1 MLLMR
6 GKRRAVII
14 RAVSL
19 VALANAGADA
29 AQDKEVPTRPR
40 APVYT
45 PALPADA
52 DPAVAARPAVQP
64 VATLREAIKVAYASN
79 PTLLSQRASL
89 RSTDNRLPAARARF
103 GPTLDLAAT
112 QAYQRDRTETL
123 PRTIF
128 SEQGFS
134 NTAQA
139 VFNQPLFT
147 FGRLRSAEEQARAE
161 IALARDSLRL
171 QEAQVLLDV
180 LTAFVSVQRETL
192 FVSIS
197 QQNLDLLGRQYRD
210 SAERF
215 RVREITSTDL
225 QQIETRVELGRAQL
239 LEAQG
244 RLNASRADFLN
255 VVGAPPATELAEPD
269 PLPIAAETVEAA
281 YDYAEV
287 NSALVRAAHSR
298 EKVSRA
304 VVAAAR
310 AEQRPRLD
318 LRGGATYGSV
328 SPYSNNLRTTQLRSD
343 LTFSVPLIDS
353 GLRRANERAA
363 LEANE
368 ADWRL
373 IDQALRDVRLGVG
386 SSWSQLTSARAAIIN
401 YTRAEDAARRAYEG
415 ALEQEKA
422 GARTTLDV
430 LDLLRDLL
438 NTRLNLITAQANEYV
453 ARANLLASMGR
464 LEAPL
469 LVPEIRAYDPT
480 EHFNRVRSKGDI
492 PLLTPVLS
500 SLDGLMMRENQTDR
514 PIRDPAGQLE
524 IEPPALIAEPALP
537 PLTKR

>member
-1 MLLMR
+1 M
-6 GKRRAVII
+6 GA
-14 RAVSL
+14 ASL
-19 VALANAGADA
+19 AAMASAAA
-29 AQDKEVPTRPR
+29 AQQDGIPTGPRP
-40 APVYT
+40 PVYA
-45 PALPADA
+45 PSLPEQA
-52 DPAVAARPAVQP
+52 DPAVAARPVAQP
-64 VATLREAIKVAYASN
+64 VATLREAIAVAYSTN
-79 PTLLSQRASL
+79 PNLLAQRASL
-89 RSTDNRLPAARARF
+89 RSTDNRLPAARAQF
-103 GPTLDLAAT
+103 GPQLDLAAA
-112 QAYQRDRTETL
+112 QSYQRDRFEIL
-123 PRTIF
+123 PRTF
-128 SEQGFS
+128 NGRQGFS

-161 IALARDSLRL
+161 IALGRDSLRL
-171 QEAQVLLDV
+171 QEAQILLDV
-180 LTAFVSVQRETL
+180 VTAFVSVQRETN
-192 FVSIS
+192 FVNIS

-255 VVGAPPATELAEPD
+255 AVGAPAAIELAEPE
-269 PLPIAAETVEAA
+269 PLPLGAETVEAA

-287 NSALVRAAHSR
+287 NSALIRAAQSR
-298 EKVSRA
+298 EKISRA
-304 VVAAAR
+304 GVAAAR

-318 LRGGATYGSV
+318 LRGSAAYGTTT
-328 SPYSNNLRTTQLRSD
+328 PYSSDLRTTQLRGD
-343 LTFSVPLIDS
+343 LTFSMPLIDS

-386 SSWSQLTSARAAIIN
+386 SSWSQLTAARAAIVN

-438 NTRLNLITAQANEYV
+438 NTRLNLITVQANEYI
-453 ARANLLASMGR
+453 ARANLLAAMGR
-464 LEAPL
+464 LEGPL
-469 LVPEIRAYDPT
+469 LVPDIRAYDPT
-480 EHFNRVRSKGDI
+480 ENFERVRGKGDI
-492 PLLTPVLS
+492 PLITPALS
-500 SLDGLMMRENQTDR
+500 SLEGLVVRDNRSDR
-514 PIRDPAGQLE
+514 PIRDPAGRLE
-524 IEPPALIAEPALP
+524 TEPPVLKAEPALP
-537 PLTKR
+537 PLTRR